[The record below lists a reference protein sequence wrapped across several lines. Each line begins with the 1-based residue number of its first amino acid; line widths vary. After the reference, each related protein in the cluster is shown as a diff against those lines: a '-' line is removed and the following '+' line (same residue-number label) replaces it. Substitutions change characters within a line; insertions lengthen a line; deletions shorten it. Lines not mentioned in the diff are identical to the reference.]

1 MNVEKGYSRIRYP
14 YTYVFNWI
22 NRQEGRGK
30 VRHPIWWSWR
40 TLLLYHLG
48 TVAKGSLLIT
58 LCKLPR
64 LLIQWITKK

>member
-1 MNVEKGYSRIRYP
+1 MLKKDILVLDIH
-14 YTYVFNWI
+14 THVINWI